1 MNKPLIL
8 KLWSLCMGGMD
19 ACTGLLLVFAPALV
33 LRLLGI
39 APPAGEGLVFVS
51 WIGIFV
57 MSVGLS
63 YGLALGGNASRGEAV
78 WIFTALV
85 RTMVAAFLTIKCLG
99 GSLAAA
105 WLIVAASDAFVAAG
119 QWVIL
124 RLGWWREV
132 RG

>member
-1 MNKPLIL
+1 
-8 KLWSLCMGGMD
+8 MGGMD

-39 APPAGEGLVFVS
+39 SPPAGEGLVFIS
-51 WIGIFV
+51 WIGVFV

-63 YGLALGGNASRGEAV
+63 YGLALGGNACRGEAV

-85 RTMVAAFLTIKCLG
+85 RTLVAVFLTIKCLG

-105 WLIVAASDAFVAAG
+105 WLVVAASDAVVAAG

-124 RLGWWREV
+124 KLGWWREA